1 MSQLA
6 SSESVPPVK
15 QRVISEKIP
24 PPLGPFSPGLVV
36 GEWVFLSGQGG
47 FDPVSNSIET
57 SDFGEQAEQTF
68 RNIETLLEAAGCR
81 MDDVVSVLVHLADTA
96 DYKAFN
102 EIYERQFSDP
112 KPVRTTARADLV
124 HGMKVEI
131 TVIARSDRNPQSQAA
146 L

>member
-1 MSQLA
+1 MSQVV

-15 QRVISEKIP
+15 QRLVSERIP

-47 FDPVSNSIET
+47 FDPVSNAIET

-68 RNIETLLEAAGCR
+68 RNIETLLEAAGCGL
-81 MDDVVSVLVHLADTA
+81 DDVVSVLVHLADTA

-102 EIYERQFSDP
+102 EIYSQKFSDP

-131 TVIARSDRNPQSQAA
+131 TVIARTSRAPEPTAP
-146 L
+146 